1 MVEESVASEVVA
13 LVVGPEPSAAADML
27 AMRRRREIQARGRA
41 TSQDFEIYGS
51 VHKGNVS

>member
-41 TSQDFEIYGS
+41 TSQDFDIYGS